1 MEAFDNAKVDPQRL
15 KKLNERIGPPEVS
28 FFCIFF
34 NFSGSESGDRFLKL
48 SLKW

>member
-28 FFCIFF
+28 FFVLFL
-34 NFSGSESGDRFLKL
+34 GRFTLAGII
-48 SLKW
+48 SS